1 MNTTCS
7 DYKVCFR
14 RILMTYKI
22 IGDSCM
28 DLIEK
33 DKKDEHIQLIPLTLQ
48 VDDKHFID
56 DETFSQAE
64 FLRAVAASP
73 NCPKSACPSPNTF
86 LEAYKATDASMIFVI
101 TLSQHLSGSYNSAEV
116 ARQMY
121 EEESNCDGKQ
131 IAVISSDSASVG
143 ESLIGFEIRRMAEA
157 GETFE
162 AIMQHVNAF
171 VKSMQTYF
179 VLESLEALRKNGRL
193 TGIQAFFATA
203 LNIKPVMAAD
213 SGRIIKKDQVRG
225 INRALARMV
234 DLFVKEVKDSE
245 DRVLGI
251 AHCNCPQRAAFVK
264 ELLLQKGKFKDV
276 YITNTAGVATLY
288 ASDGGIIVCC

>member
-7 DYKVCFR
+7 NYKVYFR
-14 RILMTYKI
+14 RNLMTYKI

-33 DKKDEHIQLIPLTLQ
+33 DKKDEHIQIIPLTLQ
-48 VDDKHFID
+48 VDEQQFID
-56 DETFSQAE
+56 DETFSQAD
-64 FLRAVAASP
+64 FLHAVAASP

-86 LEAYKATDASMIFVI
+86 LEAYKATDASMIFVV

-116 ARQMY
+116 ARKMY
-121 EEESNCDGKQ
+121 EEESGCDGKK

-143 ESLIGFEIRRMAEA
+143 ESLIGFEIRRMAEEGA
-157 GETFE
+157 DFE
-162 AIMQHVNAF
+162 HIMEHVNEF

-193 TGIQAFFATA
+193 TGIQAFFASA
-203 LNIKPVMAAD
+203 LNIKPVMGAD
-213 SGRIIKKDQVRG
+213 GGRIIKKDQARG

-234 DLFVKEVKDSE
+234 DIFIKEVKDTE
-245 DRVLGI
+245 HRILGI
-251 AHCNCPQRAAFVK
+251 AHCNCPERAAFVK
-264 ELLLQKGKFKDV
+264 ELLLQKGTFKDV
-276 YITNTAGVATLY
+276 YITDTAGVATLY